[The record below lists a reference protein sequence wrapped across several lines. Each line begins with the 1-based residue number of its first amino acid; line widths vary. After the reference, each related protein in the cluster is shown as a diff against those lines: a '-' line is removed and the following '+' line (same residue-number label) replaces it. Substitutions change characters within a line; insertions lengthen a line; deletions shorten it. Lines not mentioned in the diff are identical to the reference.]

1 MMWYDR
7 AIIINK
13 EVGIIVAITNKK
25 NISKSFKVKFVKVS
39 VYLRLS
45 EIAEVEKYF
54 ESKGIKALS
63 SEDLVELSVISV
75 PRLGKK
81 VRVLESII
89 KQSQEQK
96 ENKE

>member
-1 MMWYDR
+1 M
-7 AIIINK
+7 
-13 EVGIIVAITNKK
+13 AITNKK